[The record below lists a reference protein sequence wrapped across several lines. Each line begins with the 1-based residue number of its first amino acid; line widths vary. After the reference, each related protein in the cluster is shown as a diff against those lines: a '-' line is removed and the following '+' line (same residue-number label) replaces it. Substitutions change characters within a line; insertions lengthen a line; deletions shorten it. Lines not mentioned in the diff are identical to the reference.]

1 MKKFLGLF
9 KKEKEFL
16 SEAGDGKIMSDYE
29 TEQLEFNVSF
39 TLTELIPFI
48 MYTLKAVIKG
58 ESLHVF
64 ITKMLD
70 GRLLFLVYAITV
82 SLFLKISKIFFDV
95 KNKNNIGYKIWLSM
109 LVGLIAQIAFGILVS
124 TYNSGM
130 NLILN
135 GVLTFIV
142 VVASYVLDR
151 KSFFVIF
158 CLTHGME
165 V

>member
-16 SEAGDGKIMSDYE
+16 SEAGDEKIMSDYE
-29 TEQLEFNVSF
+29 NEQLEFDVSF

-48 MYTLKAVIKG
+48 MYTLKTVIKG

-70 GRLLFLVYAITV
+70 GRLLFLIYAITV

-95 KNKNNIGYKIWLSM
+95 KNNIGYKIWLLM
-109 LVGLIAQIAFGILVS
+109 LVGMIAQFAFGTLVS
-124 TYNSGM
+124 TYNSSI
-130 NLILN
+130 NLVLN
-135 GVLTFIV
+135 GTLTFIV
-142 VVASYVLDR
+142 LVASYILDR
-151 KSFFVIF
+151 KAFFVIF